1 VKSITRMIA
10 IGLIGSMIF
19 IAACSDEK
27 DYSKNFTTPNDVPL
41 GSYDVVKYEKGVF
54 TGIGWSADK
63 EDGVALKKVL
73 VYVDGK
79 VVGEAKFEVNR
90 PDVVGVFKND
100 QWLKCGWQVSAQ
112 IPLGKGPH
120 TSMALSYDSK
130 DALLVAVKEFKVE

>member
-27 DYSKNFTTPNDVPL
+27 DYSKNFTTPNDPPV
-41 GSYDVVKYEKGVF
+41 GSYDVAKYEKGIF

-63 EDGVALKKVL
+63 EDGVSLKKVM
-73 VYVDGK
+73 VYIDGK
-79 VVGEAKFEVNR
+79 QAGEAKFVVNR

-112 IPLGKGPH
+112 IPLSKGPH

-130 DALLVAVKEFKVE
+130 DALLVAVKEFNVE